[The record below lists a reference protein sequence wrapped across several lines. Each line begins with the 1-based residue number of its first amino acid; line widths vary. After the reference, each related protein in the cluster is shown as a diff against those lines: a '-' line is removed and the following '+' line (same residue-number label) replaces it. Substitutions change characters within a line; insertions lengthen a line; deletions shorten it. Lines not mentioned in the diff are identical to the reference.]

1 MISKNALTV
10 AAVLSGLVALAR
22 GAPQPWPGFPNP
34 GYLPGPAGFNI
45 TSVGI
50 VGTGC
55 PPGST
60 YYELHPE
67 RNALTVVF
75 SEHYVE
81 IGPPGSGIPA
91 SPKRNCR
98 LSMGVYIPQGF
109 TFSVASVDYRGYY
122 GLDDRV
128 TASQTFEYFFQGQ
141 LVQVPPRK
149 DFVGPLNWRGYTY
162 RDTIDPWDR
171 AQSPCGGGS
180 VLRVQN
186 DLRVSNAMNPGGRG
200 YVGTDSMVS
209 TTGFGQGWDTE

>member
-45 TSVGI
+45 
-50 VGTGC
+50 
-55 PPGST
+55 
-60 YYELHPE
+60 
-67 RNALTVVF
+67 
-75 SEHYVE
+75 
-81 IGPPGSGIPA
+81 
-91 SPKRNCR
+91 
-98 LSMGVYIPQGF
+98 IPQGF

-128 TASQTFEYFFQGQ
+128 TASQTLEYFFQGQ

-149 DFVGPLNWRGYTY
+149 DFVGPLDWRGYTY

-200 YVGTDSMVS
+200 YVGTDSM
-209 TTGFGQGWDTE
+209 GWDTE